1 MPRPS
6 SKLSTSFTAVKYPKT
21 WTPRPS
27 YFSRSQ
33 KSTTYKSWRMHA
45 PSSWPRIW
53 RRRMSS
59 IPWSGLTF
67 SDAPIWRSKGY
78 VAFEIGSLP
87 FQRSSW
93 TSWSHTQNWCWS
105 ASSLVFF
112 VTSPISNLYSSSCV
126 SHCQCRRDFSL
137 KLPLIASFL
146 FILASRQ

>member
-78 VAFEIGSLP
+78 VAFEIGSHHSSGAVEQAEATPRIDVGVHLVK
-87 FQRSSW
+87 FFSSRHRSLTFIPRLAFLI
-93 TSWSHTQNWCWS
+93 TSADVISHLNYHWSPRFC
-105 ASSLVFF
+105 
-112 VTSPISNLYSSSCV
+112 
-126 SHCQCRRDFSL
+126 
-137 KLPLIASFL
+137 L
-146 FILASRQ
+146 F